1 MGYCIFL
8 IKSTRKP
15 VLIDKG
21 PSLSL
26 PLQGAMNEA
35 DEWGSKIKA
44 LFDKQLCSSGIS
56 AQVIAEKDL
65 EAAEAVQIGGL
76 SFAGISVLYAVGN
89 Y

>member
-1 MGYCIFL
+1 MGYCLYL

-26 PLQGAMNEA
+26 PLYKAFNDA
-35 DEWGSKIKA
+35 DDWSSKIKA

-56 AQVIAEKDL
+56 VQVIAEKDL

-76 SFAGISVLYAVGN
+76 SFAGIDVLYAVGN